1 MRMQCNPYLK
11 VLLLAATTGIFLS
24 CTELV
29 TAPTMQAL
37 DGSLSGGANNTI
49 AAPQNLSA
57 TQGEKRTITLSWT
70 AVHKAVRYYIYA
82 SPTPFGNF
90 PKVGETSTR
99 LYTYDAMPGVTR
111 YFKVTAVNY
120 EGVESKLSLTV
131 SGTTLAQP
139 VINDIQQAENTDS
152 VTISWYMENTDA
164 YCNALQYTI
173 TCRDNS
179 DIIRTETIAG
189 GSNGIS
195 APTSYTF
202 TNLKQNTKYK
212 YTVEAFLKTSQEAVE
227 TSDTVDAETAV
238 SLKPNAPDTMH
249 ATAGV
254 FTNMISLSFALP
266 EKANVK
272 QAGDAGTD
280 SQQAI
285 YSKYPLYFKIERRI
299 AAGDTG
305 TEYSWMPLEEKMYYS
320 PSAPNKWTSVEPSS
334 LETYNTAYTE
344 GAIVTYTDTSNLVRG
359 VQYEYK
365 IQSYIYKKNTT
376 STSSSSSAV
385 GWEAAVP
392 LFELSDIASV
402 PDNDVHPTKNIKTS
416 VRFKAAWTSYG
427 KESDY
432 VFIIKEDHNDIA
444 GNYSGSKYR
453 LYESLASLNAA
464 ALTYDTEDAA
474 STNCGYYTYTMYIV
488 SKTFP
493 HGAAELET
501 AVHSALD
508 SAPAQRSALVTS
520 EIDLPTA
527 SIAVDDGYGNKAV
540 ISWNY
545 NSETDYTLKRYTADE
560 NGYKIEGTLVEI
572 DTTTLGT
579 TGSYTD
585 TTLENGK
592 VYIYILCAKYKT
604 GTITIL
610 SNPATAYTLGVP
622 SVTFD
627 ADSPSYNAI
636 TISWKPVQKA
646 DIYTVTLTDGSI
658 TVTGRL
664 EKDTTG
670 SSYTASENT
679 SYTIGETGQI
689 IYTISKPA
697 GYDDARISGKP
708 FTCTVSVSNSK
719 AGAPS
724 APIQVR
730 TLGPAQTAVTAT
742 VAQSADRIKATW
754 NTVQGAA
761 GYFVLRDR
769 CDVSNDRILSS
780 DVYFVPAIPTGSTNE
795 IKANKEIVSGASAV
809 IVGDTITL
817 TDTYTA
823 APATGMTVWQDNQD
837 KLAWGYPYRYTVFP
851 AQSADDAYDI
861 SAVSEDGKRTKATIR
876 DIVYQNID
884 TVFAVGSTLG
894 CGFAVTATKSESP
907 NSVTIVW
914 QKPYGITTQE
924 PKLWRKRMTG
934 SGAQWEK
941 TTEFVDAHGNFVVAP
956 TGNERTVPYGYAVVY
971 SNEEPHATYL
981 ASLSASDPKS
991 PSEPLNKGYA
1001 FAITCTADN
1010 IKNDTAAGF
1019 GERIGWTLWNYD
1031 ERALGPD
1038 QGKTYEL
1045 YIKNSDYNA
1054 LWNKI
1059 ATVSQDGSVALNNKS
1074 EYAVTITPSNESLRI
1089 IPILTNDTHSGLLQV
1104 LRDYKHYAKMEITR
1118 TLSDGT
1124 HITASYSDGEPF
1136 AYREITP
1143 KEFALVSA
1151 LSLATAMYRD
1161 RKKGI
1166 AEYLEYS
1173 KEGKW
1178 GTRRIFYFN
1187 KNRGPFFQT
1196 ISGTLRCYVS
1206 TTGPSMP
1213 KKYGHYDT
1221 NDMGDAPS
1229 WLGGKVDPDPCTLTL
1244 ASQSI
1249 YTGSVTITSMENG
1262 SGSYTVKYRSE
1273 ENGKNFREFVSSIF
1287 SYGDLTSPEALDW
1300 SATENKWK

>member
-1 MRMQCNPYLK
+1 MRMQCNSYLK
-11 VLLLAATTGIFLS
+11 VLLLAASTGIFLS

-37 DGSLSGGANNTI
+37 GGSQSGGTNNTI
-49 AAPQNLSA
+49 ASPQNLFAS
-57 TQGEKRTITLSWT
+57 QGEKRTITLSWT
-70 AVHKAVRYYIYA
+70 EVHKAVRYYVYA

-111 YFKVTAVNY
+111 YFKVTAVSY
-120 EGVESKLSLTV
+120 AGTESKPSLTV

-139 VINDIQQAENTDS
+139 VINDIQQTENTDS

-164 YCNALQYTI
+164 YCDALQYTI
-173 TCRDNS
+173 TCRGNS
-179 DIIRTETIAG
+179 DVIRTETIAG
-189 GSNGIS
+189 GANGIS

-212 YTVEAFLKTSQEAVE
+212 YTVEAFLKTAQEAVE
-227 TSDTVDAETAV
+227 TSDAVDAETAA
-238 SLKPNAPDTMH
+238 SLKPSAPDNMH
-249 ATAGV
+249 ATGGV
-254 FTNMISLSFALP
+254 LTNMISLSFTLP

-272 QAGDAGTD
+272 QTTDMGTGG
-280 SQQAI
+280 QQAI
-285 YSKYPLYFKIERRI
+285 YSKYPLYFKIVRRI

-320 PSAPNKWTSVEPSS
+320 PSEPNKWTSTEPTS
-334 LETYNTAYTE
+334 LEAYNAAYTE
-344 GAIVTYTDTSNLVRG
+344 GATVTYIDTSDLVRG
-359 VQYEYK
+359 IKYEYK

-376 STSSSSSAV
+376 SSSSSSSAV

-392 LFELSDIASV
+392 LFELSNITSV
-402 PDNDVHPTKNIKTS
+402 PDNELHPTKNIKTS
-416 VRFKAAWTSYG
+416 VRFKAAWTSHG

-432 VFIIKEDHNDIA
+432 VFIVKEDHNDIA
-444 GNYSGSKYR
+444 DNYSGSKYM
-453 LYESLASLNAA
+453 LYESLAGVNAA
-464 ALTYDTEDAA
+464 VLTYDTQDAA

-501 AVHSALD
+501 AVHNALD

-520 EIDLPTA
+520 EIDLPKA
-527 SIAVDDGYGNKAV
+527 SITVDDGYGDKAV

-545 NSETDYTLKRYTADE
+545 DSETDYTLKRYTADE
-560 NGYKIEGTLVEI
+560 NGYKIEGTLKET
-572 DTTTLGT
+572 DNAALGT

-592 VYIYILCAKYKT
+592 AYIYVLCAKYKT

-610 SNPATAYTLGVP
+610 SDPVTAYTLGVP
-622 SVTFD
+622 FVTFD
-627 ADSPSYNAI
+627 ADSPAYSAI

-646 DIYTVTLTDGSI
+646 DIYTVTLTCDSI
-658 TVTGRL
+658 TVTGTL
-664 EKDTTG
+664 EKNTTG
-670 SSYTASENT
+670 SSYTASEHT

-689 IYTISKPA
+689 IYMIGKPA
-697 GYDDARISGKP
+697 GYDDAQISGKP
-708 FTCTVSVSNSK
+708 FTCTVSASNSK
-719 AGAPS
+719 AAAAS

-730 TLGPAQTAVTAT
+730 TLGPAETNVTAT
-742 VAQSADRIKATW
+742 LAQSADRITATW

-769 CDVSNDRILSS
+769 CDILNDKILSS
-780 DVYFVPAIPTGSTNE
+780 DVYFVPATPTGSTNE
-795 IKANKEIVSGASAV
+795 IQANKEIISGASAV
-809 IVGDTITL
+809 ITGNTITL

-823 APATGMTVWQDNQD
+823 SPATGMTVWQDNQD

-851 AQSADDAYDI
+851 AKSADDTYDV
-861 SAVSEDGKRTKATIR
+861 SAVSENGKRTQVTIR
-876 DIVYQNID
+876 DVVYQNVDKI
-884 TVFAVGSTLG
+884 FAAGSTLG

-907 NSVTIVW
+907 DSVTIVW

-941 TTEFVDAHGNFVVAP
+941 TTELVDAHGNFVVAP

-971 SNEEPHATYL
+971 SDEAPHATYL
-981 ASLSASDPKS
+981 TSLSVSDPKS

-1010 IKNDTAAGF
+1010 IKNGIAAGF

-1031 ERALGPD
+1031 ERAVGPD
-1038 QGKTYEL
+1038 PGKTYEL

-1054 LWNKI
+1054 NWNKI
-1059 ATVSQDGSVALNNKS
+1059 ATVSQDGSVTLNNKS
-1074 EYAVTITPSNESLRI
+1074 EYAVTITPSNESLSI
-1089 IPILTNDTHSGLLQV
+1089 IPVLTNDTHSGLLQV

-1124 HITASYSDGEPF
+1124 HITASYSDGDPF

-1161 RKKGI
+1161 M
-1166 AEYLEYS
+1166 ENETTEFLEYS
-1173 KEGKW
+1173 KEGTW
-1178 GTRRIFYFN
+1178 WTRRIFYFN
-1187 KNRGPFFQT
+1187 KNKGPFFQT
-1196 ISGTLRCYVS
+1196 ISGTLRCYAS
-1206 TTGPSMP
+1206 TTGPKMP
-1213 KKYGHYDT
+1213 KKYGHYD
-1221 NDMGDAPS
+1221 NKNWGD
-1229 WLGGKVDPDPCTLTL
+1229 LGGGGDPDPCTLTL

-1249 YTGSVTITSMENG
+1249 YTGSATITSMENG
-1262 SGSYTVKYRSE
+1262 GGSYTVKYRSE

-1287 SYGDLTSPEALDW
+1287 SYGSLASPENYDW